1 MSETDS
7 VLFNVDIN
15 NYNGPLDVLLDL
27 AKAQKVDLEEISI
40 TKLADQFHE
49 YITNEKHLNLEIA
62 SEYLLIAT
70 WLAYLK
76 SKLLLPGTPEE
87 EFKVQ
92 EVAEKLK
99 LQLKKL
105 ELIRLLS
112 EQMLKRNRLGREIR
126 TRGIKGNIRSI
137 YSSEYNVN
145 LFELLKAYSSV
156 VMTKDFQTMSI
167 PKLPVFTTED
177 GIKTIKQF
185 LGKLMDWKNINDLIP
200 KNFKNGSKYKRTGK
214 AGIFAGSL
222 ELVKEGNLSIKQD
235 NLFELL
241 KTYSTIIMTKDFQKM
256 DIPKLP
262 VFTTEEGIKTIK
274 EFFGKLV
281 YWKKLDDLIPKNFKR
296 GSRYKR
302 TGKAGIFAGS
312 LELVKEG
319 NLKIKQEELFEEIY
333 IKENK

>member
-1 MSETDS
+1 MTENDS
-7 VLFNVDIN
+7 SLFNVAVD

-27 AKAQKVDLEEISI
+27 AKAQKVNLEDISI
-40 TKLADQFHE
+40 TKLADQFHDF
-49 YITNEKHLNLEIA
+49 ITKEKDLNLEIA
-62 SEYLLIAT
+62 SEYLLMAT

-76 SKLLLPGTPEE
+76 SKLLLPSTPEE

-112 EQMLKRNRLGREIR
+112 EQMLKRKRLGREIR
-126 TRGIKGNIRSI
+126 TRGMRSGIQPI
-137 YSSEYNVN
+137 YNS
-145 LFELLKAYSSV
+145 
-156 VMTKDFQTMSI
+156 D
-167 PKLPVFTTED
+167 
-177 GIKTIKQF
+177 
-185 LGKLMDWKNINDLIP
+185 
-200 KNFKNGSKYKRTGK
+200 YK
-214 AGIFAGSL
+214 
-222 ELVKEGNLSIKQD
+222 V

-241 KTYSTIIMTKDFQKM
+241 KTYSTIIMTKDFQRM
-256 DIPKLP
+256 SIPRLP

-274 EFFGKLV
+274 DFFGKMMD
-281 YWKKLDDLIPKNFKR
+281 WKKLDDLIPINFKKDLK
-296 GSRYKR
+296 YKK

-319 NLKIKQEELFEEIY
+319 NLKIKQENLFDDIF